1 MPQQQPGVLH
11 GAGELGQG
19 RQGVQ
24 GPPGA
29 QCLCSGLSRQRVDLV
44 RLVWPCTSC
53 SLLGAHDEGAEVS
66 VKQLHPLDR
75 LGPQVQIPL
84 LEQEVLFVL
93 VTCKIGEFIGWCGV
107 FLLDHFVCVLFSAG
121 QVVNGGFIS
130 QLGVGENS
138 ESEEK
143 VNVRPTKAQKSS
155 AHIIHHHSTYS

>member
-1 MPQQQPGVLH
+1 MPQQQPCVLR

-29 QCLCSGLSRQRVDLV
+29 QRLGSGPSRQRVDLG
-44 RLVWPCTSC
+44 RPVWPRASR

-93 VTCKIGEFIGWCGV
+93 VTCKTGDNVLDGV
-107 FLLDHFVCVLFSAG
+107 CLCV
-121 QVVNGGFIS
+121 V
-130 QLGVGENS
+130 
-138 ESEEK
+138 
-143 VNVRPTKAQKSS
+143 
-155 AHIIHHHSTYS
+155 